1 MVGLR
6 LVPATGAPVVVSQDV
21 SVVGR
26 EPGCEVFVN
35 DGSVSRRHARI
46 ERRGAA
52 YFVVDEG
59 SANGTFLDSQRVADA
74 LLRPG
79 QEIRF
84 GAVAFRVE
92 ITGGAGFENDGTI
105 IGGSPMAAP
114 PPLPRPPAPGAPPPP
129 PPAAAPGYPP
139 PPRPAA
145 HPAPPAPVAPPPP
158 MPPAS
163 VRPPRPGGAV
173 AAAAPPARSGRSP
186 WFWVGLGCGGLL
198 LMMLLAGA
206 VIGFFIYKAAGA
218 LQAPVDEVKAQLAD
232 VKAGNLDG
240 AYARLAPAYQSDVSK
255 EEFQAFVGKHASFA
269 QNQDTTFNNRSLGND
284 TASISGS
291 LKAVSGESEDAS
303 FKLVKQGGGWKVT
316 AIEVGGESPENAVPD
331 TGTGEMAI
339 EPLGV
344 QKRLDGGTLRVTLRI
359 QVTGFK
365 VRPEGDQFAIE
376 LAEDVET
383 TGPDGVVVDGLTRS
397 DVERFAGSTS
407 LAQGAFAS
415 FTTNLT
421 MDPQSP
427 AGTYSVKL
435 TVRDLVGG
443 GSVAHVAT
451 VELP

>member
-1 MVGLR
+1 M
-6 LVPATGAPVVVSQDV
+6 
-21 SVVGR
+21 VGR

-79 QEIRF
+79 QEVRF

-92 ITGGAGFENDGTI
+92 ISGAASFENDGTI
-105 IGGSPMAAP
+105 IGGAPMAAP
-114 PPLPRPPAPGAPPPP
+114 PAPPLPRPPAPGAPPAY
-129 PPAAAPGYPP
+129 AAARRSRRRPQPPRPAYPP
-139 PPRPAA
+139 PP
-145 HPAPPAPVAPPPP
+145 PPPIP
-158 MPPAS
+158 SAS

-173 AAAAPPARSGRSP
+173 AGVPAPPARTGRSP
-186 WFWVGLGCGGLL
+186 WFWLLLGCGGLL
-198 LMMLLAGA
+198 LLMLLAGA
-206 VIGFFIYKAAGA
+206 VIGFVIYKAAGA
-218 LQAPVDEVKAQLAD
+218 MQAPVDEVKAQLSD
-232 VKAGNLDG
+232 VKGGNLDA
-240 AYARLAPAYQSDVSK
+240 AYARLAPAYQVEVSK
-255 EEFQAFVGKHASFA
+255 EEFQAFAAKHAAFA
-269 QNQDTTFNNRSLGND
+269 QNADTTFNNRSISNGV
-284 TASISGS
+284 ASISGS
-291 LKAVSGESEDAS
+291 LTSASGESEDAS
-303 FKLVKQGGGWKVT
+303 FKLQKQGDAWKVSS
-316 AIEVGGESPENAVPD
+316 IEVAGDSPENSVPD

-344 QKRLDGGTLRVTLRI
+344 QKRQENGTLRVTLRI

-365 VRPEGDQFAIE
+365 VRPEGDHFAIE

-383 TGPDGVVVDGLTRS
+383 TGPDGIVVDGLTRS

-407 LAQGAFAS
+407 LGTGAFAS

-421 MDPQSP
+421 MDPQSTP
-427 AGTYSVKL
+427 GSYSVKL

-443 GSVAHVAT
+443 GSVSHAAT
-451 VELP
+451 VEIP